1 MENNNVKKC
10 KKISCAA
17 ILSFLFSLAL
27 CSSITIV
34 TIINRENYEEL
45 KIEHLILDKTL
56 HINEIISRMLY
67 RTNSLATMVIQG
79 NGVINDFERMAS
91 SIADDPVILNVLIA
105 PDCIVSNV
113 YPLSGGNENFIGF
126 DFFSDME
133 GNKEAVLAIDTGEL
147 VLGGP
152 FRSVQG
158 IDILAGRLPVY
169 IDTPDEKNVF
179 WGLVSVSLK
188 FPQILDNAELDI
200 LNYQDF
206 SYELWRINP
215 DTNEKQVIK
224 SNFNPRESK
233 AGYIEKHVP
242 VINADWYLKV
252 WLTRK
257 WYNYTENIILLSA
270 SLLIS
275 LLILFIMLN
284 NFKLKQ
290 MRNVLED
297 MAKCDPLTGIYN
309 RRHFMEMTQMSIMK
323 ERRLDGDCFIVIFDL
338 DKFKVVNDTY
348 GHKMGDNVL
357 IETTVRIKSNI
368 RPYDVFARYGGE
380 EFILYASRTDRK
392 GIEEMIERLRIC
404 ICNKKFECDNVSIS
418 ISASFGIAI
427 IEDENIDKAIIHAD
441 EAMYTAKNNGRNRF
455 AVYTEQQAVQN

>member
-1 MENNNVKKC
+1 MEKSNNKKC

-34 TIINRENYEEL
+34 TIIDRENYEEL
-45 KIEHLILDKTL
+45 KIEHLILEKTYR
-56 HINEIISRMLY
+56 INEVISRIIY
-67 RTNSLATMVIQG
+67 RTNSLAAMVVHE

-91 SIADDPVILNVLIA
+91 PIADDPVILNLLIA
-105 PDCIVSNV
+105 PKGIVSNV
-113 YPLSGGNENFIGF
+113 YPLSDGNEKLLGF
-126 DFFSDME
+126 DFFSDIA
-133 GNKEAVLAIDTGEL
+133 GNKEAALAIETGKL
-147 VLGGP
+147 VLSGP

-158 IDILAGRLPVY
+158 ADILAGRMPVFL
-169 IDTPDEKNVF
+169 DTPDEKNVF

-188 FPQILDNAELDI
+188 FPQILDDAELSI
-200 LNYQDF
+200 FKHQDF
-206 SYELWRINP
+206 AYELWRINP
-215 DTNEKQVIK
+215 DTNEKQVIT
-224 SNFNPRESK
+224 SNYIPEKTR
-233 AGYIEKHVP
+233 AGYIERHVP
-242 VINADWYLKV
+242 VFNADWYLKV
-252 WLTRK
+252 WLTRT
-257 WYNYTENIILLSA
+257 WFNYTENIILLSA
-270 SLLIS
+270 SFLIS
-275 LLILFIMLN
+275 LLVLFIMQN

-309 RRHFMEMTQMSIMK
+309 RRHFMEMAQMSIMK
-323 ERRLDGDCFIVIFDL
+323 ERRLEGSSFIVIFDL
-338 DKFKVVNDTY
+338 DKFKIVNDTY

-380 EFILYASRTDRK
+380 EFIIYASRTDRK
-392 GIEEMIERLRIC
+392 GIEVMIERLRLC
-404 ICNKKFECDNVSIS
+404 ICEKKFEYDSVSIS

-441 EAMYTAKNNGRNRF
+441 EAMYTAKNRGRNRL
-455 AVYTEQQAVQN
+455 AVYGDV